1 MNHNFFVLG
10 HNPSISFSTN
20 LIQEL
25 RDAWVDS
32 QLIAVIVT
40 H

>member
-1 MNHNFFVLG
+1 MNHIFIALG
-10 HNPSISFSTN
+10 HNLSLSFSTN
-20 LIQEL
+20 LIQESS
-25 RDAWVDS
+25 DACIDS